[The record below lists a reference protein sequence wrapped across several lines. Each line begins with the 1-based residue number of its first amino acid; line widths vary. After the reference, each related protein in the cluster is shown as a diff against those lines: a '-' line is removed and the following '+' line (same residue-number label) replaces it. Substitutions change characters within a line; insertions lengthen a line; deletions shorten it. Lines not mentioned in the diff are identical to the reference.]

1 MFVCVFHVFL
11 INFKFSFFCFFLL
24 ICRRIRK
31 ERAHNLNYY
40 FFYILNIFILTNLD
54 LSESKAFR
62 ALVNSFKQISTQFVI
77 GFVNGQV
84 ELIEARK
91 DERIEFNVFILNNV
105 KEYLTMCE
113 LMVIDLWNGHHDEF
127 GIFVYHS
134 FLQVNRILAME
145 LLKFQ
150 SQIVRI

>member
-1 MFVCVFHVFL
+1 M
-11 INFKFSFFCFFLL
+11 L

-40 FFYILNIFILTNLD
+40 FYILNIFILTNLD

-84 ELIEARK
+84 ELIEATNIK
-91 DERIEFNVFILNNV
+91 LKIKNLKKNTIDIEIILPCV
-105 KEYLTMCE
+105 
-113 LMVIDLWNGHHDEF
+113 
-127 GIFVYHS
+127 S
-134 FLQVNRILAME
+134 
-145 LLKFQ
+145 
-150 SQIVRI
+150 